1 MISYPDDVNL
11 NAIVYLNGNYVS
23 LSDAKISPL
32 DRGFLFAD
40 GVYEVIPVYSGSFF
54 CFEMHYQRLQRSM
67 KSIELKIN
75 FGKEEFF
82 NIAHQLVLKNS
93 GRDQIIYLQI
103 TRGVAKRNHAFPIN
117 LSNPTI
123 FAMSNP
129 LTRPSHKDRTNGI
142 SAITANDDRW
152 KRCDIK
158 SISLL
163 ANVLARGKSNEKNAA
178 EAILVKDGK
187 LQEGAASSI
196 WIVKNNTVFLPEKG
210 PSMLEGIRIKI
221 VESICKKLNIDF
233 VRRDIYSDEI
243 IKSDEVF
250 LTSAT
255 KEILAITMIDGNEV
269 GNEVHR
275 NKPGPIFKKI
285 QVEYDK
291 LIIKPNKKIL

>member
-40 GVYEVIPVYSGSFF
+40 GVYEVIPVYSGSFL
-54 CFEMHYQRLQRSM
+54 CFEMHYQRLQRSLQ
-67 KSIELKIN
+67 SIKLKID
-75 FGKEEFF
+75 FSQKEFF

-117 LSNPTI
+117 PSSPTI

-129 LTRPSHKDRTNGI
+129 LIRPSHEDRTNGI
-142 SAITANDDRW
+142 SAITTNDDRW

-158 SISLL
+158 SVSLL

-178 EAILVKDGK
+178 EAILINDGK

-196 WIVKNNTVFLPEKG
+196 WVVEDNTVLLPSRG
-210 PSMLEGIRIKI
+210 PNILEGIRIKI
-221 VESICKKLNIDF
+221 VESICHKLNINF
-233 VRRDIYSDEI
+233 IRRDIYSDEI